1 MKVVSPR
8 FSLAQAAQSTPASA
22 MANTISLTLQTNV
35 ELLGGGGEVA
45 ALDDLMRGAGALR
58 SLPQDAAYVFL
69 GNLTGAAVVNAT
81 VSLKAVTGG
90 REGEGLFCVTGSG
103 SAEGTWGDVGPALV
117 LRLCPGSRMV
127 RPEP

>member
-8 FSLAQAAQSTPASA
+8 FAVAQAAQSTPASA
-22 MANTISLTLQTNV
+22 MANTITLTLQTNV
-35 ELLGGGGEVA
+35 ELLGGGGEVT
-45 ALDDLMRGAGALR
+45 ALDDLMRGAGGLR

-81 VSLKAVTGG
+81 VPLKSVTGG
-90 REGEGLFCVTGSG
+90 REGEGLFCVSG

-127 RPEP
+127 NPER